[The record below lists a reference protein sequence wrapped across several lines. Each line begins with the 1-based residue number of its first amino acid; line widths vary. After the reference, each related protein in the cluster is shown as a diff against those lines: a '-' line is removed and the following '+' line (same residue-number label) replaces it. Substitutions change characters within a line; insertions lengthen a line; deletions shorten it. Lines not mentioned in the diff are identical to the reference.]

1 MKKKYLIIS
10 ISILLVL
17 TTCLYVFI
25 SDNNEKLIISSEENN
40 KNILNTNALTMMY
53 ETGYQ
58 SGEYQVSSDTSWP
71 QNGYTFNATLSR
83 CENGSTLTWDDEN
96 KKVSIQAN
104 TSDKCYVYF
113 DKLEILVDLNNYTFT
128 WEPVD
133 GATSYQI
140 LSNGELLT
148 TTSSTSAEI
157 YQYYNEPNTYNIV
170 IQALDDT
177 GKVLMESSTI
187 SYTIEKLSVDIS
199 GLGISKLDIT
209 YNNPSYGTV
218 IYNDVYRISLGYPVN
233 NYEVSNVIENL
244 NYKINFIN
252 FDDFVDYFSYAGVD
266 RANLDN
272 VSIFFQSR
280 DSIEFSNN
288 FCINSDICNSLSLS
302 NFTAYFS
309 EAKTTYYYD
318 TNSSKILV
326 NCDTGSVGSAFF
338 IQLVEPGKIASDWY
352 ILSFS
357 AACVSSNTEVYIY
370 DKKKKKL
377 KKKKIKYIDYDDDI
391 LCWDFDNS
399 NFTFAKPLWIKK
411 TESTESY
418 NLLKFSD
425 GSILETINQHRIFN
439 VEKGMF
445 TYPMTDDTP
454 IGTTTFNANG
464 DYVTLVS
471 KECINKK
478 IDYYN
483 IITDYHINFFAN
495 DILTSCRLSN
505 MYPIENMKYVRD
517 NIRDN
522 GLDLSQYETNIIKGL
537 RLKEQNMSKEEID
550 EYVNNLI
557 KLMKK

>member
-1 MKKKYLIIS
+1 MWNIEKNDTLS
-10 ISILLVL
+10 
-17 TTCLYVFI
+17 F
-25 SDNNEKLIISSEENN
+25 DNSVNKLIFEGSSGN
-40 KNILNTNALTMMY
+40 
-53 ETGYQ
+53 
-58 SGEYQVSSDTSWP
+58 
-71 QNGYTFNATLSR
+71 
-83 CENGSTLTWDDEN
+83 
-96 KKVSIQAN
+96 
-104 TSDKCYVYF
+104 
-113 DKLEILVDLNNYTFT
+113 
-128 WEPVD
+128 
-133 GATSYQI
+133 
-140 LSNGELLT
+140 
-148 TTSSTSAEI
+148 
-157 YQYYNEPNTYNIV
+157 
-170 IQALDDT
+170 
-177 GKVLMESSTI
+177 
-187 SYTIEKLSVDIS
+187 
-199 GLGISKLDIT
+199 
-209 YNNPSYGTV
+209 
-218 IYNDVYRISLGYPVN
+218 
-233 NYEVSNVIENL
+233 
-244 NYKINFIN
+244 
-252 FDDFVDYFSYAGVD
+252 
-266 RANLDN
+266 
-272 VSIFFQSR
+272 
-280 DSIEFSNN
+280 
-288 FCINSDICNSLSLS
+288 
-302 NFTAYFS
+302 
-309 EAKTTYYYD
+309 YYY
-318 TNSSKILV
+318 IL
-326 NCDTGSVGSAFF
+326 F
-338 IQLVEPGKIASDWY
+338 QLVEPGKIPTDWY
-352 ILSFS
+352 VLSLDV
-357 AACVSSNTEVYIY
+357 ACLSSNTTVYVY
-370 DKKKKKL
+370 DKKNKKL

-391 LCWDFDNS
+391 LCWDFDNG

-550 EYVNNLI
+550 EYINNLF